1 MYINTYI
8 TSDASSL
15 YFFTWD
21 ACYFTC
27 FICDFMITSGTL
39 ARTNQDWPVRPIA
52 VPAQRITC
60 PPLLCQHAG
69 IPSVHEIPGPQV
81 GRHCRFL
88 RVDENVSSMSE
99 SNWYDLRKQVEFWWV
114 SQNTDSGV
122 QYSTVLYWSE
132 NHILPGYVNIYSLH
146 TLCLYFAHFAFLLPF

>member
-1 MYINTYI
+1 MRGGIPNYSPPPFCNVGNFILFCNFKQTNFQNKLQTVLMYINTYI

-99 SNWYDLRKQVEFWWV
+99 SSWYDLRKQVEFW
-114 SQNTDSGV
+114 
-122 QYSTVLYWSE
+122 
-132 NHILPGYVNIYSLH
+132 
-146 TLCLYFAHFAFLLPF
+146 